1 MLIKQPCGNGSYIE
15 GLTGKIVGVQQGNIA
30 DLWVEDNVET
40 EELKQYTKFAQAAE
54 DLKNE
59 KIDCVVMDQY
69 PAEELW
75 QQIQSMI
82 LDGVLFEDKYAIA
95 VQKGNKELLDE
106 INTVI
111 QKLKDEGK
119 IEEFYAIIHANL
131 SSKRCHLA
139 YIIAGAVNF
148 MSSPYI
154 MLSLDLHS
162 FEYNEEVNQYIFSV
176 RRKEGI

>member
-1 MLIKQPCGNGSYIE
+1 MR
-15 GLTGKIVGVQQGNIA
+15 
-30 DLWVEDNVET
+30 
-40 EELKQYTKFAQAAE
+40 
-54 DLKNE
+54 
-59 KIDCVVMDQY
+59 
-69 PAEELW
+69 
-75 QQIQSMI
+75 
-82 LDGVLFEDKYAIA
+82 
-95 VQKGNKELLDE
+95 
-106 INTVI
+106 
-111 QKLKDEGK
+111 
-119 IEEFYAIIHANL
+119 IIHANL